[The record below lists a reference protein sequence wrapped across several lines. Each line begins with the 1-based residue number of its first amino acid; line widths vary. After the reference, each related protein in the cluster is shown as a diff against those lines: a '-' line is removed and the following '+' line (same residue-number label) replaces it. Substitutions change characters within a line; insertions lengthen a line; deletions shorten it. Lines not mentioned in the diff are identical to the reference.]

1 MLEIKYLLSSL
12 CQKKFADLWLI
23 ASFLL
28 SCYMDVETLD
38 SGRIIYDKMHLF
50 KMYNLMSFDKGS
62 SHVTTTKIN
71 TGHFQYSKYCL
82 MAL

>member
-1 MLEIKYLLSSL
+1 MTETMYMLEIKYLLSSL

-38 SGRIIYDKMHLF
+38 LGSFIEIELYMTKCIYFRCII
-50 KMYNLMSFDKGS
+50 
-62 SHVTTTKIN
+62 
-71 TGHFQYSKYCL
+71 
-82 MAL
+82 